1 MRKMIGSMLGLVALA
16 GMVGACGGATGE
28 VGASAPATVT
38 VAATVTAPAVTAP
51 AVTAPAPAPADS
63 ASATMP
69 DYVGQTLDVA
79 EDELDSMGVTYHEVG
94 GGAFGIVVKSNW
106 EVCSTRPKSGKSI
119 DVASDVALIVQRPG
133 GC

>member
-51 AVTAPAPAPADS
+51 APADT

>member
-51 AVTAPAPAPADS
+51 APADT

-106 EVCSTRPKSGKSI
+106 EVCSTRPKSGTSI

>member
-51 AVTAPAPAPADS
+51 APAPADT